1 MNLRKFA
8 IMKTLIISPTYN
20 ESKNISTLVETVFSR
35 NPESHLLIV
44 DDSSPDGTA
53 EIVKNL
59 QSNYPNL
66 FLEIRKVKN
75 GLGKAYLFGF
85 KWALDRKYETIV
97 QMDADMSHHPK
108 EIPQMIDLLKENDLV
123 IGSRYINGVSVI
135 NWPLKRLF
143 LSFGANIYSRVVTGM
158 PIKDATGGF
167 KVWSA
172 KVLKSISLDD
182 VKSSGYSF
190 QIEMNFRSWHKG
202 FKLVEHPI
210 IFIDRTIGESK
221 MSKSIMFE
229 AVWMVWRLRF
239 WRIFRINK

>member
-85 KWALDRKYETIV
+85 KWALDRKYE
-97 QMDADMSHHPK
+97 
-108 EIPQMIDLLKENDLV
+108 EL
-123 IGSRYINGVSVI
+123 IN
-135 NWPLKRLF
+135 
-143 LSFGANIYSRVVTGM
+143 LS
-158 PIKDATGGF
+158 
-167 KVWSA
+167 
-172 KVLKSISLDD
+172 
-182 VKSSGYSF
+182 
-190 QIEMNFRSWHKG
+190 
-202 FKLVEHPI
+202 
-210 IFIDRTIGESK
+210 
-221 MSKSIMFE
+221 
-229 AVWMVWRLRF
+229 
-239 WRIFRINK
+239 

>member
-1 MNLRKFA
+1 
-8 IMKTLIISPTYN
+8 MKTLIISPTYN

-108 EIPQMIDLLKENDLV
+108 EIPAMIDLLKENDLV

-167 KVWSA
+167 KVGSVSLFQHNEI
-172 KVLKSISLDD
+172 VLGQ
-182 VKSSGYSF
+182 V
-190 QIEMNFRSWHKG
+190 H
-202 FKLVEHPI
+202 
-210 IFIDRTIGESK
+210 
-221 MSKSIMFE
+221 
-229 AVWMVWRLRF
+229 
-239 WRIFRINK
+239 

>member
-1 MNLRKFA
+1 
-8 IMKTLIISPTYN
+8 MKTLIISPTYN

-35 NPESHLLIV
+35 NSDAHLLIV

-53 EIVKNL
+53 EIVKKL

-66 FLEIRKVKN
+66 FLEIRKVKD
-75 GLGKAYLFGF
+75 GLGRAYLFGF
-85 KWALDRKYETIV
+85 KWALDKKYKIIV

-108 EIPQMIDLLKENDLV
+108 EIPPMIELLKENDLV

-143 LSFGANIYSRVVTGM
+143 LSFSANIYSRVITGM

-172 KVLKSISLDD
+172 KVLEAIKFED
-182 VKSSGYSF
+182 VRSSGYSF
-190 QIEMNFRSWHKG
+190 QIEMNFRAWHKG
-202 FKLVEHPI
+202 YKLTEHPI
-210 IFIDRTIGESK
+210 IFIDRTVGESK

-229 AVWMVWRLRF
+229 AVWMVWRLRL